1 MSALVLPVTYTFAGL
16 CAIAMM
22 VLVGWVG
29 LKRGSLKVLRGDG
42 GDPVLFK
49 RIRIH
54 GNFIETAPL
63 AVLCMGAAESL
74 GAEALWLWLAL
85 VSYAV
90 GRILHVFMYDLKAR
104 ALPLTLTTGPFLL
117 LGLFVLHRLWLA

>member
-1 MSALVLPVTYTFAGL
+1 MQMVLPLTFTFAAL

-29 LKRGSLKVLRGDG
+29 VKRGAINVLRGDG

-63 AVLCMGAAESL
+63 AILCMGAAETL
-74 GAEALWLWLAL
+74 GAGPAWLWASLA
-85 VSYAV
+85 SYGA
-90 GRILHVFMYDLKAR
+90 GRILHVMIYDLKSR
-104 ALPLTLTTGPFLL
+104 AVALTLTTGPFLL
-117 LGLFVLHRLWLA
+117 LGVYVLYRLWLD

>member
-1 MSALVLPVTYTFAGL
+1 MILPVTYTFAAL
-16 CAIAMM
+16 CAIGMM
-22 VLVGWVG
+22 VLVGWIG
-29 LKRGSLKVLRGDG
+29 LKRGSLNVLRGDG

-74 GAEALWLWLAL
+74 GATAPWLWLAL
-85 VSYAV
+85 ASYAL
-90 GRILHVFMYDLKAR
+90 GRILHAVMYDQRAR
-104 ALPLTLTTGPFLL
+104 GLPLTLTTGPFLL
-117 LGLFVLHRLWLA
+117 LGLFVLQRLWLT